1 MKTIKS
7 STTFLSLLI
16 AVLSFKAQA
25 QSRNIDFSFHYQLEN
40 SKAEPDF
47 EKQSYL
53 GAYKTESQLRQPV
66 KPTNQVSEVNVGT
79 VSGTPNLLENPYH
92 RTFRTGLSF

>member
-1 MKTIKS
+1 MKTIKLS
-7 STTFLSLLI
+7 ATLLGFILSLLGGT
-16 AVLSFKAQA
+16 ASAQP
-25 QSRNIDFSFHYQLEN
+25 RPLDFSFHYQFEN

-53 GAYKTESQLRQPV
+53 RAYTTEAKLTQAPN
-66 KPTNQVSEVNVGT
+66 PTNQVSEVKGT
-79 VSGTPNLLENPYH
+79 VSGTPTLLGNPYH